1 MPTGDLFGSSYSY
14 GDNDGSSSSGAG
26 GPVVGDVVEVAGIT
40 GIIMQIV
47 QGVATIQ
54 REDGQVEEQA
64 AAQIIVI
71 PPPPTAPAMD
81 WTPIAI
87 GGGIILALLLF
98 VGMRR

>member
-14 GDNDGSSSSGAG
+14 GNSGGNASGSGA
-26 GPVVGDVVEVAGIT
+26 PAVGDVVEVAGGIT
-40 GIIMQIV
+40 GIIMSIIGGIAQ
-47 QGVATIQ
+47 IQ

-64 AAQIIVI
+64 AAQVIVLPA
-71 PPPPTAPAMD
+71 PPAAPMD